1 MAVTLSPG
9 VEYWTVSLFTR
20 NAPPSFSSKMLP
32 MCGFGIPSSLRGVL
46 WADRAG
52 GVVDGAG
59 VIDAVAFAMEKA
71 GSGTAV
77 GVASGVGAVSA
88 VESGA

>member
-9 VEYWTVSLFTR
+9 VEYWTVSLLTR
-20 NAPPSFSSKMLP
+20 NAPPSFSSKMFP
-32 MCGFGIPSSLRGVL
+32 MCGLGIPSSLRGML
-46 WADRAG
+46 WVVGAG

-59 VIDAVAFAMEKA
+59 VTDAVAFAMEKA
-71 GSGTAV
+71 GSGAAV

-88 VESGA
+88 AESGA